1 MSVFAWVC
9 VGVSQEEEEEEEE
22 EEERRAF
29 SFLCFLSLVSFLCFC
44 FFSLP
49 SCVPDRDP
57 HHAAQGAGRH
67 NPKSTVWRKPQPTF
81 LRLCFFAFLSF
92 FLLSLAFPS
101 PYRSSKPIAAA
112 SFPSA
117 FAPNENYW
125 RRKVSPSVQS
135 EGAGGVKPPMSDGVK
150 NAEKIRVLVLGDSGV
165 GKTSL
170 IELVCSGEEL
180 RKPRS
185 TVGCAI
191 HMKIHESRAT
201 VSLSCLCACTS
212 EVIGVVCAW

>member
-1 MSVFAWVC
+1 MQGQTQDRLICEHTTDQRRQTKNVPMVAVAGGREGPMSVFAWVC

-29 SFLCFLSLVSFLCFC
+29 SFLRFLSLVSFLCFC

-117 FAPNENYW
+117 FAPN
-125 RRKVSPSVQS
+125 
-135 EGAGGVKPPMSDGVK
+135 
-150 NAEKIRVLVLGDSGV
+150 
-165 GKTSL
+165 
-170 IELVCSGEEL
+170 
-180 RKPRS
+180 
-185 TVGCAI
+185 
-191 HMKIHESRAT
+191 
-201 VSLSCLCACTS
+201 
-212 EVIGVVCAW
+212 